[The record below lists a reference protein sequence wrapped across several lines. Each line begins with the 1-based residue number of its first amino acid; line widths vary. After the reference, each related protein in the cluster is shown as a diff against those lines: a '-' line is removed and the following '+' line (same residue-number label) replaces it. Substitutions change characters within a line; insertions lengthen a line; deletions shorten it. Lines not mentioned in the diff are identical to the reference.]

1 MNHTDVIFKFV
12 VEELLLDPDDTD
24 LTIDDELL
32 MSERIDSLGLMR
44 LIAFVDEEFSVKVPY
59 EDILI
64 ENFHSV
70 RTIGDYLAPKL
81 ATPSAPSAP

>member
-1 MNHTDVIFKFV
+1 MTHTDVIFKYV

-81 ATPSAPSAP
+81 AAEATP

>member
-1 MNHTDVIFKFV
+1 MNHTEVIFNFV
-12 VEELLLDPDDTD
+12 VDELLLDPDEAD

-44 LIAFVDEEFSVKVPY
+44 LIAFVDEEFSFKVPY

-81 ATPSAPSAP
+81 AAPAAP

>member
-1 MNHTDVIFKFV
+1 MNHTDVIFNFV
-12 VEELLLDPDDTD
+12 VDELLLDPDDTD

-64 ENFHSV
+64 ENFRSIEAID
-70 RTIGDYLAPKL
+70 RYLSTKTVTA
-81 ATPSAPSAP
+81 AG